1 MKMRGTDYEVVGYD
15 EYLKE
20 FEEQATA
27 DFKNEAEAML
37 ERELEEEPKDGETVE
52 VYLEAEKTKGKAAVK
67 FVFNCQL
74 SEESLDLIFQHFVQ
88 E

>member
-1 MKMRGTDYEVVGYD
+1 MKMNGTDYDVTGYD

-20 FEEQATA
+20 FEERATA
-27 DFKNEAEAML
+27 EFKDDAESML
-37 ERELEEEPKDGETVE
+37 QRELEEEPKDGESVE
-52 VYLEAEKTKGKAAVK
+52 VYLEAEKTKARTAVK

-74 SEESLDLIFQHFVQ
+74 SEESLDLIFQHSVQ